1 MQESSKNHLNHA
13 ESTPKFDFLPPVP
26 DNKPNFCCAQMYSDF
41 LGVSVQFSFGVDLS
55 AAEASRTATNEA
67 HAPQHKIILY
77 KDNTLLHRI
86 PNAEIRHRLQDIT
99 VLVFPF
105 YLV

>member
-13 ESTPKFDFLPPVP
+13 ESTPKFDFLHPVP

-55 AAEASRTATNEA
+55 VAEASRTATTRRALHNT
-67 HAPQHKIILY
+67 KSFYTRITLY
-77 KDNTLLHRI
+77 YTGSRTLKYVIEYRI
-86 PNAEIRHRLQDIT
+86 
-99 VLVFPF
+99 
-105 YLV
+105 